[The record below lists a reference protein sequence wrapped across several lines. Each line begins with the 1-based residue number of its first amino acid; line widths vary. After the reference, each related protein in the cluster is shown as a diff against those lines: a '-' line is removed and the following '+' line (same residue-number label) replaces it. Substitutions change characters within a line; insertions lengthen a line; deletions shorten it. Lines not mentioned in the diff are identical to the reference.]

1 MRGSMTSIEN
11 NGIVDVLSN
20 YPVDRTVENLQR
32 ILTSKGIPVFALI
45 DHSGEAAKIGVKM
58 LPTKLLIF
66 GSPKAGTPIM
76 LVAPTAALDL
86 PLKVLVWQDRSE
98 RVWMSYNSVDFL
110 RSRHEI
116 PAELLQKISVVESI
130 VDEARTR

>member
-1 MRGSMTSIEN
+1 MTPIEN

-32 ILTSKGIPVFALI
+32 ILTAKGIPIFALI

-76 LVAPTAALDL
+76 QVAPTAALDL

-98 RVWMSYNSVDFL
+98 RVWMSCNSVKFL
-110 RSRHEI
+110 QSRHEI
-116 PAELLQKISVVESI
+116 PLELLQKIEPVPVV
-130 VDEARTR
+130 RTAFRVS

>member
-1 MRGSMTSIEN
+1 MTSIEN

-20 YPVDRTVENLQR
+20 YLVDRTVENLQR
-32 ILTSKGIPVFALI
+32 ILTSKGIPMFALI

-130 VDEARTR
+130 VDEAGTR

>member
-1 MRGSMTSIEN
+1 MTSIEN

>member
-1 MRGSMTSIEN
+1 
-11 NGIVDVLSN
+11 
-20 YPVDRTVENLQR
+20 
-32 ILTSKGIPVFALI
+32 
-45 DHSGEAAKIGVKM
+45 M

-76 LVAPTAALDL
+76 LAAPTAALDL

-130 VDEARTR
+130 VDEAGTR

>member
-1 MRGSMTSIEN
+1 MRGSMTSIGS

-32 ILTSKGIPVFALI
+32 ILTSKGIPMFALI

-110 RSRHEI
+110 QSRHEI

-130 VDEARTR
+130 VDEAGTR

>member
-1 MRGSMTSIEN
+1 MTSIES
-11 NGIVDVLSN
+11 NGIVDALSN

-86 PLKVLVWQDRSE
+86 PLKVLVWQDQSE

-110 RSRHEI
+110 QSRHEI
-116 PAELLQKISVVESI
+116 PAELMQKISVVESI
-130 VDEARTR
+130 VDEAGTR

>member
-1 MRGSMTSIEN
+1 MTSIEN

-20 YPVDRTVENLQR
+20 YLVDRTVENLQR
-32 ILTSKGIPVFALI
+32 ILTSKGIPMFAQI

-76 LVAPTAALDL
+76 LAAPTAALDL

-130 VDEARTR
+130 VDEAGTR

>member
-1 MRGSMTSIEN
+1 MTSIEN

-32 ILTSKGIPVFALI
+32 ILTSKGIPVFAVI

-130 VDEARTR
+130 VDEAGTR

>member
-1 MRGSMTSIEN
+1 M
-11 NGIVDVLSN
+11 
-20 YPVDRTVENLQR
+20 
-32 ILTSKGIPVFALI
+32 FALI

-130 VDEARTR
+130 VDEAGTR

>member
-1 MRGSMTSIEN
+1 MTSIEN

-76 LVAPTAALDL
+76 LAAPTAALDL

-130 VDEARTR
+130 VDEAGTR

>member
-1 MRGSMTSIEN
+1 MTSIES
-11 NGIVDVLSN
+11 NGIVDVLSS

-32 ILTSKGIPVFALI
+32 ILTSKGIPMFALI

-76 LVAPTAALDL
+76 LAAPTAALDL

-130 VDEARTR
+130 VDEAGTR

>member
-1 MRGSMTSIEN
+1 MTSIES
-11 NGIVDVLSN
+11 NGIVDVLSS

-32 ILTSKGIPVFALI
+32 ILTSKGIPLFALI

-110 RSRHEI
+110 QSRHEI
-116 PAELLQKISVVESI
+116 PVELLQKISVVESI
-130 VDEARTR
+130 VDEAGTR

>member
-1 MRGSMTSIEN
+1 MTSIEN

-20 YPVDRTVENLQR
+20 YLVDRTVENLQR
-32 ILTSKGIPVFALI
+32 ILTSKGIPMFALI

-76 LVAPTAALDL
+76 LAAPTAALDL

-110 RSRHEI
+110 RSRHGI

-130 VDEARTR
+130 VDEAGTR

>member
-1 MRGSMTSIEN
+1 MTSIEN

-20 YPVDRTVENLQR
+20 YLVDRTVENLQR
-32 ILTSKGIPVFALI
+32 ILTSKGIPMFALI

-110 RSRHEI
+110 QSRHEI
-116 PAELLQKISVVESI
+116 PVELLQKISVVESI
-130 VDEARTR
+130 VDEAGTR

>member
-1 MRGSMTSIEN
+1 MRGSMTSIES
-11 NGIVDVLSN
+11 NGIVDALSN

-86 PLKVLVWQDRSE
+86 PLKVLVWQDQSE

-110 RSRHEI
+110 QSRHEI
-116 PAELLQKISVVESI
+116 PAELMQKISVVESI
-130 VDEARTR
+130 VDEAGTR

>member
-1 MRGSMTSIEN
+1 MTSIEN

-20 YPVDRTVENLQR
+20 YLVDRTVENLQR
-32 ILTSKGIPVFALI
+32 ILTSKGIPMFAQI

-130 VDEARTR
+130 VDEAGTR

>member
-1 MRGSMTSIEN
+1 MTSIEN

-20 YPVDRTVENLQR
+20 YLVDRTVENLQR
-32 ILTSKGIPVFALI
+32 ILTSKGIPMFALI

-76 LVAPTAALDL
+76 LAAPTAALDL

-130 VDEARTR
+130 VDEAGTR

>member
-1 MRGSMTSIEN
+1 MTSIES
-11 NGIVDVLSN
+11 NGIVDVLSS

-32 ILTSKGIPVFALI
+32 ILTSKGIPLFALI

-76 LVAPTAALDL
+76 LVAPTVALDL

-110 RSRHEI
+110 QSRHEI

-130 VDEARTR
+130 VDEAGTR

>member
-1 MRGSMTSIEN
+1 MTSIEN

-20 YPVDRTVENLQR
+20 YLVDRTVENLQR
-32 ILTSKGIPVFALI
+32 ILTSKGIPMFALI

-76 LVAPTAALDL
+76 LAAPTAALDL

-130 VDEARTR
+130 VDDAGTR

>member
-1 MRGSMTSIEN
+1 MTSIEN

-130 VDEARTR
+130 VDEAGTR